1 MIRLVLIATISLCFL
16 NSVVQGE
23 ENSFLSGGETTNITN
38 NKNSFSLAAKNLPE
52 YLIVDF
58 LVGDALFER
67 IWEDSRL
74 TKNNAKDGLG
84 PFFSAQSCEACHIN
98 DGRGHLPEDIFNDKD
113 SISIV
118 VHLGK
123 KKIDN
128 NKKLKNLS
136 DEVYGSQI
144 SEFAVE
150 GILKEANIHFRYD
163 YTIGALDN
171 GMVYEL
177 RKPTVFLSNL
187 NYGKIDKD
195 TEFSVR
201 IAQPLIGL
209 GLIENINQKDIIANE
224 DEFDLDK
231 DGISGKANKVWDQT
245 FQNENL
251 GRFGWK
257 ASQPSIYQQVSDAL
271 FNDMGLSNPLYQNS
285 SNCSEFQVECLDALN
300 GNSIEHDGFEI
311 SNQQLDLI
319 SFYSTQL
326 GVPARRNIDD
336 KDVIAGKKLFF
347 DLSCNSCHIEKF
359 TTGTH
364 SDYDNLNQQI
374 IYPYSDFLLH
384 DMGEGLGDN
393 LPEYLAS
400 GNEWRTTPLWGL
412 GLTEVVSGRQTY
424 LHDGRAR
431 NLVEAI
437 LWHGG
442 EANRARMEFEKL
454 DKIQI
459 NQLLTFL
466 NSL

>member
-1 MIRLVLIATISLCFL
+1 VLRLGLIVFISLFYL
-16 NSVVQGE
+16 TTIIHGE
-23 ENSFLSGGETTNITN
+23 ENRFLSGGETTNITN
-38 NKNSFSLAAKNLPE
+38 NRNSFSLAAKNLPQ

-98 DGRGHLPEDIFNDKD
+98 DGKGHLPEDALNDND
-113 SISIV
+113 AISIV

-128 NKKLKNLS
+128 NKKVKNLS

-150 GILKEANIHFRYD
+150 GILKEADINFNYD
-163 YTIGALDN
+163 YIIGALDN
-171 GMVYEL
+171 GIVYEL
-177 RKPTVFLSNL
+177 RKPTVFLSNF
-187 NYGKIDKD
+187 NYGEIDKS
-195 TEFSVR
+195 TEFSLR

-209 GLIENINQKDIIANE
+209 GLIENINQQDILANE

-231 DGISGKANKVWDQT
+231 DGISGKANKVWDQVL
-245 FQNENL
+245 QNENL

-257 ASQPSIYQQVSDAL
+257 ASQPSIYQQVADAL

-285 SNCSEFQVECLDALN
+285 SNCSDFQVQCSDALN
-300 GNSIEHDGFEI
+300 GNSVEHDGFEI
-311 SNQQLDLI
+311 SNQQLDLM

-336 KDVIAGKKLFF
+336 KDVVAGKKLFF
-347 DLSCNSCHIEKF
+347 DLSCNSCHVEKF
-359 TTGTH
+359 TTGNH
-364 SDYDNLNQQI
+364 SDYDNLNQQT

-412 GLTEVVSGRQTY
+412 GLTEVVSGRKTY

-431 NLVEAI
+431 SLVEAI

-442 EANRARMEFEKL
+442 EANSARMKFEKL

-459 NQLLTFL
+459 NQLLSFL